1 MYPSGDMEGE
11 FLAAPLASPVE
22 AVAWLSGEALLKL
35 LEGTDASDAAAEG
48 SAVLAWPGPP
58 NIYNHNKRPTTCPS
72 QKKFIL
78 LGCHPLQFKTSTQ
91 IMSIHCQTTWQPPLL
106 MAVAAPSLQVAQ
118 LANALQVVLGLLFYT
133 GL

>member
-1 MYPSGDMEGE
+1 MSASVPKLLIVIFAHQVSTMYMYPSGDMEGE

-22 AVAWLSGEALLKL
+22 AVAWLSEEALLKL

-58 NIYNHNKRPTTCPS
+58 NIYNHNKHPTTCSS

-91 IMSIHCQTTWQPPLL
+91 IMSIHCQTTWQPP
-106 MAVAAPSLQVAQ
+106 
-118 LANALQVVLGLLFYT
+118 F
-133 GL
+133 